1 MSTLLLRLA
10 APLQSW
16 GVDAK
21 FERRT
26 TGRAPSRS
34 GVIGLCA
41 TALGIRRWDV
51 EALKPFEA
59 LAFGVRVDKAG
70 QLLSDYQTAQNEKS
84 AYVTH
89 RHYLADAAFLVGL
102 ESPDTPFLAALD
114 AALRAPAFP
123 LFLGRR
129 SCPPE
134 GRLALG
140 LRDLPLKEAL
150 LSEAPPPAFRLL
162 LEQPGG
168 APVRDVPLSFD
179 PVHRRYGVRRVWESA
194 PQTYTPS
201 PTQTTQDAFAAVK
214 GGI

>member
-16 GVDAK
+16 GVESK

-41 TALGIRRWDV
+41 AALGIRRWDAD
-51 EALKPFEA
+51 ALKPFEA
-59 LAFGVRVDKAG
+59 LTFGVRVDKEG
-70 QLLSDYQTAQNEKS
+70 RLLSDYQTAQSAKS

-89 RHYLADAAFLVGL
+89 RHYLSDAAFLVGL
-102 ESPDTPFLAALD
+102 ETPDTAFLASLD

-150 LSEAPPPAFRLL
+150 LSEAPPEHFRLL
-162 LEQPGG
+162 LEQPDG
-168 APVRDVPLSFD
+168 ALVRDVPLSFD
-179 PVHRRYGVRRVWESA
+179 PVHRRYGARRVWEGA
-194 PQTYTPS
+194 PQTRIPS